1 MKLITRFLYLP
12 AACIALLSSCA
23 EDQTESYDKF
33 EDQALE
39 AYMTQK
45 HPELLENYQTE
56 GGYYVDVLEA
66 GDPDAKPVNDTICW
80 VKFDF
85 SGRDLSGNIAA
96 LRKPISSG
104 PSPNTPIT
112 CLITAIAAPRTPD

>member
-23 EDQTESYDKF
+23 EEQTESYDKF

-45 HPELLENYQTE
+45 HKDLLENYQTE
-56 GGYYVDVLEA
+56 GGYYVDV
-66 GDPDAKPVNDTICW
+66 VNPA
-80 VKFDF
+80 
-85 SGRDLSGNIAA
+85 R
-96 LRKPISSG
+96 PM
-104 PSPNTPIT
+104 PN
-112 CLITAIAAPRTPD
+112 R

>member
-12 AACIALLSSCA
+12 AACIVLLASCA
-23 EDQTESYDKF
+23 KEQTESYDKF

-66 GDPDAKPVNDTICW
+66 GDPDAKPVNDTILI
-80 VKFDF
+80 KN
-85 SGRDLSGNIAA
+85 LSV
-96 LRKPISSG
+96 LW
-104 PSPNTPIT
+104 
-112 CLITAIAAPRTPD
+112 